1 VAPAGHHG
9 GVVERVVLHIGM
21 HKTGSSSIQ
30 RSLVGY
36 DDGHAFY
43 GRFDRPNHS
52 LPLHTVFAAAPAN
65 HHLWVREGLD
75 EAAVERKRAEA
86 LDCLDRDLTRPDRE
100 VLVLS
105 GEDVGV
111 LADDEKDRLVAHLRR
126 HGAQV
131 DVVAYVREPAAF
143 TASSF
148 QQGVRGGS
156 LLPLRHGTVRPSYR
170 RRLERFLELAP
181 GAVTVRA
188 FDRDRLAGG
197 SVVRDFCDIA
207 GLDFGRLRDET
218 ANESLSIDALKL
230 LLVFNASN
238 ACSGGDRIVMGARR
252 QLVATLR
259 SLYADGEIPAER
271 FACVADDSELEWLE
285 SATGIA
291 LPPAARTALDGWGEA
306 DLDRWLRDLT
316 DVDLEPLDA
325 ELGRLGVA
333 GRFPGAAPKLSRLYY
348 ALVVEQQRRLVPDDR
363 RLRAADIDR
372 LRDIAL
378 GIADGGS
385 PDKDDAI
392 ALMTIAHRARPD
404 GARIRAKLEE
414 WGALPD

>member
-1 VAPAGHHG
+1 M
-9 GVVERVVLHIGM
+9 LHIGM

-30 RSLVGY
+30 QSLAGY
-36 DDGHAFY
+36 DDGHSFY
-43 GRFDRPNHS
+43 GRFARPNHS
-52 LPLHTVFAAAPAN
+52 LPLHTVFAAEPAN

-75 EAAVERKRAEA
+75 EAAVARKRAEA
-86 LDCLDRDLTRPDRE
+86 LDCLDRDLTRSDRK

-156 LLPLRHGTVRPSYR
+156 VLPLRRGTVRPGYR
-170 RRLERFLELAP
+170 RRLERFLELVP
-181 GAVTVRA
+181 GAATVRA
-188 FDRDRLAGG
+188 FDRDHLAGG
-197 SVVRDFCDIA
+197 SVVQDFCDITE
-207 GLDFGRLRDET
+207 LDFGRLTDET
-218 ANESLSIDALKL
+218 TNESLSVAALKL

-252 QLVATLR
+252 QLVTTLR
-259 SLYADGEIPAER
+259 SLYGNREPIPAER

-285 SATGIA
+285 SATGVT
-291 LPPAARTALDGWGEA
+291 LPAAAGAALDEWAEA

-333 GRFPGAAPKLSRLYY
+333 GTFPDPASKLSRLYY

-363 RLRAADIDR
+363 RLRPADIDR

-378 GIADGGS
+378 AIADGS
-385 PDKDDAI
+385 PPGKDDAV
-392 ALMTIAHRARPD
+392 ALMTIAHRARPG
-404 GARIRAKLEE
+404 GARIRAKLDE

>member
-1 VAPAGHHG
+1 M
-9 GVVERVVLHIGM
+9 LHIGM

-43 GRFDRPNHS
+43 GRFARPNHS
-52 LPLHTVFAAAPAN
+52 LPLHTVFAAEPAR

-75 EAAVERKRAEA
+75 EAAVARKRAEA
-86 LDCLDRDLTRPDRE
+86 LDCLDRDLTRSDRK

-111 LADDEKDRLVAHLRR
+111 LTDDEKDRLVAHLRR

-156 LLPLRHGTVRPSYR
+156 VLPLRRGTVRPGYR
-170 RRLERFLELAP
+170 RRLERFLELVP

-188 FDRDRLAGG
+188 FERDRLAGG
-197 SVVRDFCDIA
+197 SVVQDFCEIA
-207 GLDFGRLRDET
+207 GLEFGRLTDET
-218 ANESLSIDALKL
+218 VNESLSVAALKL

-238 ACSGGDRIVMGARR
+238 ACSGGDRIVLGARR
-252 QLVATLR
+252 RLVTTLR
-259 SLYADGEIPAER
+259 SLYGEGESIPSDR
-271 FACVADDSELEWLE
+271 FACVADDSELAWL
-285 SATGIA
+285 SSTTGVVLA
-291 LPPAARTALDGWGEA
+291 PAVSGAPAGWNEA

-316 DVDLEPLDA
+316 DVDLAPLDA
-325 ELGRLGVA
+325 ELARLGVA
-333 GRFPGAAPKLSRLYY
+333 GRFPGAATKLSRLYY

-363 RLRAADIDR
+363 QLRPADIDR
-372 LRDIAL
+372 LRDVAL
-378 GIADGGS
+378 AIADGVS
-385 PDKDDAI
+385 PDKDDAV

-404 GARIRAKLEE
+404 GARMRAKLDE
-414 WGALPD
+414 WGALPG

>member
-1 VAPAGHHG
+1 M
-9 GVVERVVLHIGM
+9 LHIGM

-30 RSLVGY
+30 QSLAGY

-43 GRFDRPNHS
+43 GRFARPNHS
-52 LPLHTVFAAAPAN
+52 LPLHTLFAAAPAD

-75 EAAVERKRAEA
+75 EPAVERKRAEA
-86 LDCLDRDLTRPDRE
+86 LECLDRDLTRRDRE

-111 LADDEKDRLVAHLRR
+111 LADDEKDRLVAHLRSR
-126 HGAQV
+126 GAEIE
-131 DVVAYVREPAAF
+131 VVAYVREPAAF

-156 LLPLRHGTVRPSYR
+156 VLPLQRGTIRPGYR

-188 FDRDRLAGG
+188 FEPDRLAGG
-197 SVVRDFCDIA
+197 SVVQDFCDIA
-207 GLDFGRLRDET
+207 GLDLGRLTVET
-218 ANESLSIDALKL
+218 ANESLSIEALKL
-230 LLVFNASN
+230 LLAFNASN
-238 ACSGGDRIVMGARR
+238 GCSGGDRIVLGARR

-259 SLYADGEIPAER
+259 SLYGSGGSIPAER

-285 SATGIA
+285 SATGVA
-291 LPPAARTALDGWGEA
+291 LPPATGTALDGWGEA

-325 ELGRLGVA
+325 ELARAGVA
-333 GRFPGAAPKLSRLYY
+333 GRFPDPASKLSRLYY
-348 ALVVEQQRRLVPDDR
+348 ALVVEQQRRVVPDDR
-363 RLRAADIDR
+363 RLRPADIDR

-378 GIADGGS
+378 AIADGIS
-385 PDKDDAI
+385 PDMNDAV
-392 ALMTIAHRARPD
+392 ALLTIAHRARPD
-404 GARIRAKLEE
+404 GARMRAKLEE
-414 WGALPD
+414 WDALPG